1 MLFMGLAVGS
11 LFVPLTLILLSEVPA
26 AEIPRAATTSNFIR
40 VFSANIGV
48 SLISV
53 YWTRGSALVAT
64 QMRDKIDPYTHSTW
78 PLWQLQHLLEVE
90 AATLSM
96 NNLLRLCM
104 WIALLAALAAYLLI
118 IPPRSIARPDGPHNY
133 VEEEELETAETPAA
147 GELPAST
154 TTS

>member
-1 MLFMGLAVGS
+1 
-11 LFVPLTLILLSEVPA
+11 
-26 AEIPRAATTSNFIR
+26 
-40 VFSANIGV
+40 
-48 SLISV
+48 
-53 YWTRGSALVAT
+53 
-64 QMRDKIDPYTHSTW
+64 
-78 PLWQLQHLLEVE
+78 
-90 AATLSM
+90 
-96 NNLLRLCM
+96 M

>member
-64 QMRDKIDPYTHSTW
+64 QMRDKIDPYIHSTW

-104 WIALLAALAAYLLI
+104 WIALLAALAAYLFI
-118 IPPRSIARPDGPHNY
+118 IPPRSIARPDGPHDY
-133 VEEEELETAETPAA
+133 VEEEELETAETPAG

-154 TTS
+154 TS